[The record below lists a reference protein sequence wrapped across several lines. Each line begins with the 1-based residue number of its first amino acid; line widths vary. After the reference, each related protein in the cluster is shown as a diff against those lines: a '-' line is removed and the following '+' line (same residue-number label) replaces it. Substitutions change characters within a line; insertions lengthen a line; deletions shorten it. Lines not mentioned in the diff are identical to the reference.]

1 MSDFVNFY
9 KDGRYKFCIKTNDV
23 KSLSLQRNLIIKEEG
38 IKVTEDL
45 KKANYL
51 DSINSFSKRWS
62 VKKYVQ

>member
-9 KDGRYKFCIKTNDV
+9 KDGRYKFCIRMNDV